1 MTRFPLYWPAGWKRT
16 KPELRKSAKF
26 SKRVHSSSG
35 SGDTY
40 RSWSNHSEVTI
51 AEGTKRVL
59 EQLRALG
66 VREGDAIISTDLKLR
81 LDGLPYSGQREPEN
95 PGVAVYWKRGKETQH
110 KAMAIDQYTRIA
122 DNLAAIAATLDA
134 IRAIERHGGAII
146 MEKAF
151 LGFQLLCEPNN
162 WRAVLGFTEDCAP
175 TLDQVKRE
183 YRMHSM
189 GAHPDHVGGSDVKQK
204 ELNWAMDEASKEL
217 QP

>member
-1 MTRFPLYWPAGWKRT
+1 MTNYPLTWPSGWKRT
-16 KPELRKSAKF
+16 PSAQRKSAKF
-26 SKRVHSSSG
+26 SKRIHKSSG
-35 SGDTY
+35 SGETY
-40 RSWSNHSEVTI
+40 KSWSNKGEVTI
-51 AEGTKRVL
+51 AEGTQRVL

-66 VREGDAIISTDLKLR
+66 VRDGDAIISTDLKVR

-151 LGFQLLCEPNN
+151 LGFQCLPAPNT
-162 WRAVLGFTEDCAP
+162 WRSVMDIPDDHATTIDRVTAI
-175 TLDQVKRE
+175 
-183 YRMHSM
+183 YRRL
-189 GAHPDHVGGSDVKQK
+189 ANVRHPDKGGTEAKMA
-204 ELNWAMDEASKEL
+204 ELNWAKSEAEKEL
-217 QP
+217 A